1 MRSPG
6 GPRPEIC
13 NPTKLVQP
21 GCHMEP
27 WVGLAA
33 GSAGCGPAGRPAVHR
48 STARPPPGHGP
59 PPPCQRKAALWGKE
73 SLPIWPPEWVAGYL
87 RGGSPR
93 ELQRQAGEGTA
104 GPWASAGPP
113 RAGRRRW
120 PRART
125 SAPADPPKRRQRL
138 ADRKPIPLG
147 RAFHEPGQIASFPG
161 ERVTISVVHVFAGRR
176 MDDGWGAWLPI
187 NDTPNWGSLCRGRPT
202 RPVIPARRPPLHPPL
217 RWCGVPGDRPPRFA
231 VCKTVSGCRLA
242 RGSPLP

>member
-33 GSAGCGPAGRPAVHR
+33 GSAGRGPAGRPAVHR

-125 SAPADPPKRRQRL
+125 SAPPTHRKGGKHRQTASQFLSAERSTSRVRSPPFQERESPSRWFMFSQ
-138 ADRKPIPLG
+138 AGGWTTGGGHGG
-147 RAFHEPGQIASFPG
+147 R
-161 ERVTISVVHVFAGRR
+161 
-176 MDDGWGAWLPI
+176 
-187 NDTPNWGSLCRGRPT
+187 
-202 RPVIPARRPPLHPPL
+202 
-217 RWCGVPGDRPPRFA
+217 
-231 VCKTVSGCRLA
+231 
-242 RGSPLP
+242 